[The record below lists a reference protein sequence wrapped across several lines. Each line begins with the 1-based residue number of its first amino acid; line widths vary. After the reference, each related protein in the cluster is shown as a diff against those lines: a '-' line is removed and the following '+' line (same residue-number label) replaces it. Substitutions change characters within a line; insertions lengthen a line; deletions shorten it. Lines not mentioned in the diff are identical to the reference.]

1 MHTNVPA
8 SHTATAQD
16 SLGTS
21 AHTVASTLKRKQ
33 KIATRQ
39 QREQIENVP
48 RKRATPVVCQ
58 IR

>member
-33 KIATRQ
+33 KKSDQTATRT
-39 QREQIENVP
+39 N
-48 RKRATPVVCQ
+48 RKRTSQARDARCLSD
-58 IR
+58 